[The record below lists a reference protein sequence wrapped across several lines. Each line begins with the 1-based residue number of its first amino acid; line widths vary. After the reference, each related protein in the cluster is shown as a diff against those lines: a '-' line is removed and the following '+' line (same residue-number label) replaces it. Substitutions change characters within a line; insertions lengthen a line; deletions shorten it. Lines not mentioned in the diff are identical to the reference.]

1 MIKKNLVLLILLTLY
16 TLFGVWLSIN
26 NGISHDAFHEQANWY
41 KNLEGIKLFLT
52 TGEYEEF
59 LNYKD
64 KYHGIG
70 FHLFSQPFQFFFSGI
85 VEEISGASSYGSL
98 LITKHISIFV
108 IFSISAVF
116 FYLIALNISKNFNF
130 SILTTAIYITYPYL
144 FGHAQINPKDIPF
157 LSVWLINTYFFIVIL
172 KSFLN
177 KEKIKIR
184 NIILLSFFSA
194 YLISI
199 RISGIL
205 IFIQYFMGILILN
218 NYAKIDF
225 KFFLIMNI
233 KYFLYSFVTF
243 FLFVLVLNP
252 IFWHNP
258 IEFFNSIKWMSKYQ
272 QDVCTLTLGNCM
284 KSLNLPS
291 SYFFIW
297 FFFKL
302 PILIIIGL
310 FIYPIV
316 EKKIFHLN
324 KETII
329 QYLIFLL
336 TPIIIILLFI
346 LKDIALYDEIRHIM
360 FLIPF
365 LFLISL
371 FNIFIFNERL
381 FHILAIPLLLFFI
394 IENFSINP
402 YQYTWMNSFAKFKKI
417 DKNFEVDYWGIS
429 NKNLQKEIIKYTNL
443 NSLDKNICIY
453 GDTYVKEFL
462 ITNNFT
468 CFKNYSE
475 LDSAKVRPFIAY
487 QNVRNIKRNNP
498 RDCKLIHEEKYQY
511 SFSNQNIKVANLW
524 FCD

>member
-1 MIKKNLVLLILLTLY
+1 L
-16 TLFGVWLSIN
+16 
-26 NGISHDAFHEQANWY
+26 
-41 KNLEGIKLFLT
+41 
-52 TGEYEEF
+52 
-59 LNYKD
+59 
-64 KYHGIG
+64 
-70 FHLFSQPFQFFFSGI
+70 
-85 VEEISGASSYGSL
+85 
-98 LITKHISIFV
+98 
-108 IFSISAVF
+108 
-116 FYLIALNISKNFNF
+116 
-130 SILTTAIYITYPYL
+130 
-144 FGHAQINPKDIPF
+144 
-157 LSVWLINTYFFIVIL
+157 
-172 KSFLN
+172 
-177 KEKIKIR
+177 
-184 NIILLSFFSA
+184 
-194 YLISI
+194 
-199 RISGIL
+199 
-205 IFIQYFMGILILN
+205 
-218 NYAKIDF
+218 
-225 KFFLIMNI
+225 
-233 KYFLYSFVTF
+233 FVTF

-258 IEFFNSIKWMSKYQ
+258 FEFFNSIKWMSKYQ

-310 FIYPIV
+310 FIYPMI
-316 EKKIFHLN
+316 EKKIFQLN

-329 QYLIFLL
+329 QYLIFLI

-346 LKDIALYDEIRHIM
+346 LKDVALYDEVRHIM

-365 LFLISL
+365 LFLVSL
-371 FNIFIFNERL
+371 FNIFIFNKKL

-394 IENFSINP
+394 VENFSINP
-402 YQYTWMNSFAKFKKI
+402 YQYTWLNSFAKFKKI

-443 NSLDKNICIY
+443 NSLDKKICIY

-462 ITNNFT
+462 ITNNFK

-475 LDSAKVRPFIAY
+475 LDSAKIRPFIAY

-511 SFSNQNIKVANLW
+511 SFFNQDVKVANLW
-524 FCD
+524 FCN